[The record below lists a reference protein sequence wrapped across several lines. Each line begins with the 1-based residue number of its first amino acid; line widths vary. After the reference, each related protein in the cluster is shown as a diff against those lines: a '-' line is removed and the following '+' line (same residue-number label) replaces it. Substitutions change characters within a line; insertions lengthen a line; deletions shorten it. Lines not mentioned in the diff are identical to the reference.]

1 MTNTATT
8 VIPSSMRL
16 AFERAWARADKPFRG
31 LGRTVK
37 GALNRRLGISYRKRM
52 WSVERAKR

>member
-1 MTNTATT
+1 
-8 VIPSSMRL
+8 MRL